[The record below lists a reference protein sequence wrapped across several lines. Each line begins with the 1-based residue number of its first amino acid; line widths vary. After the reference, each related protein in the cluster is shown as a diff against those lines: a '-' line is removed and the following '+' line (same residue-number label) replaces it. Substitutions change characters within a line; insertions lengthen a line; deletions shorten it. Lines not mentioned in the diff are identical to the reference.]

1 MKNLKSIILI
11 AITGFLFSG
20 VNAQEM
26 AAIEIIK
33 KADKLLQG
41 QSNYGEMTMK
51 IVRPTWERSLSFKT
65 CSMDRDYS
73 LTLVVDPVK
82 EKGQTFL
89 KRKNDLWSWSPKIS
103 RLIKLPPS
111 MLSQGWMGSDYS
123 NDDILK
129 ESSMVVDYVHNLVG
143 SEEIAG
149 KDCYKI
155 EMIPHDDAA
164 VVWGKVMKW
173 ISKDRFMQLKTTYYD
188 EDDYLIK
195 TEVCSEVKM
204 MGDREIPTRI
214 EIIPED
220 EPGNLTI
227 VTIEKIIY
235 DINVSE
241 KFFSQQ
247 NMKKGMNLRFPT
259 K

>member
-1 MKNLKSIILI
+1 MKQLTIII
-11 AITGFLFSG
+11 ALFFISLG
-20 VNAQEM
+20 ISAQNAT
-26 AAIEIIK
+26 EIVK
-33 KADKLLQG
+33 KATEKMQG
-41 QSNYGEMTMK
+41 ENHYAEMTMK
-51 IVRPTWERSLSFKT
+51 IVRPTWERTVSFKM
-65 CSMDRDYS
+65 CSKDRDYS

-89 KRKNDLWSWSPKIS
+89 KRKNDLWSWNPKIS

-129 ESSMVVDYVHNLVG
+129 ESSMIVDYTHKLVG

-173 ISKDRFMQLKTTYYD
+173 ISKDGYLQLKTIYYD

-195 TEVCSEVKM
+195 TEACSEVKL

-235 DINVSE
+235 DINISE
-241 KFFSQQ
+241 NFFSQQ
-247 NMKKGMNLRFPT
+247 NMKKGMNLRFPM